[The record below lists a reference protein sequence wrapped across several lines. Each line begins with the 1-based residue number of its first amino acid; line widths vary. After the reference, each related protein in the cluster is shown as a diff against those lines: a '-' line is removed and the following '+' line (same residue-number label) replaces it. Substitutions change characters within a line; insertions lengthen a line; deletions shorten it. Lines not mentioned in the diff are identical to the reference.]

1 VTGGQPPA
9 GSAVTPPGT
18 SPSAVS
24 SSAVS
29 SSAPPSSAPL
39 PLRRIGHSPVYV
51 TELSFGGAAIGN
63 LYTEVSEQDA
73 RAAVDAAWAGGIRT
87 FDTAP
92 HYGLGLSERRL
103 GDALRHRPRD
113 EYVVSTKVGRLL
125 YPAPPASSAL
135 PTPSAPPADAQAGPG
150 SAGNDAAGN
159 GRPVRDPE
167 GFAVPARYVRRFD
180 FSADGVT
187 RSLEASLAR
196 LGLDRVDIALIHDPD
211 DHADQAIREAY
222 PALEKLRAA
231 GVVGAIGV
239 GMNQAELLTRFVTDT
254 DVDLVLVAGRYTLL
268 DRSAATELLP
278 AALSRGVSVIA
289 GGVFNSGVLAAPAEG
304 ATYDYQ
310 AAPAALIDRARRLQ
324 EACARFGVPLRA
336 AAARFPLT
344 HPAVASV
351 LIGARNAAEIT
362 DALRLRAVDIPA
374 ALWNLLAAQGAA
386 EADAGDATGSSAARA
401 GDRAV
406 SAADDAGEEG
416 QP

>member
-1 VTGGQPPA
+1 
-9 GSAVTPPGT
+9 
-18 SPSAVS
+18 
-24 SSAVS
+24 
-29 SSAPPSSAPL
+29 L
-39 PLRRIGHSPVYV
+39 PLRRIGRSPVHV

-113 EYVVSTKVGRLL
+113 EYVISTKVGRLL
-125 YPAPPASSAL
+125 DPRPPAPPG
-135 PTPSAPPADAQAGPG
+135 PPAAGPRPPG
-150 SAGNDAAGN
+150 DPAGTDT
-159 GRPVRDPE
+159 E

-268 DRSAATELLP
+268 DRSAAAELLP
-278 AALSRGVSVIA
+278 AALRRGVSVIA
-289 GGVFNSGVLAAPAEG
+289 GGVFNSGVLAAPVAG
-304 ATYDYQ
+304 ATYNYQ
-310 AAPAALIDRARRLQ
+310 AAPAALLERAGRLQ
-324 EACARFGVPLRA
+324 ETCARFGVPLRA

-351 LIGARNAAEIT
+351 LIGARNAAEVT
-362 DALRLRAVDIPA
+362 DALRLRALDIPA
-374 ALWNLLAAQGAA
+374 ALWDALA
-386 EADAGDATGSSAARA
+386 
-401 GDRAV
+401 
-406 SAADDAGEEG
+406 EEG